1 MNKVMILW
9 VGDPIG
15 PNMGEAPSNSRR
27 NHLAAKAMRIF
38 DISNYKAKAQAF
50 LEGKDAQLEDRLRAC
65 ANTADKVR
73 IVLHR
78 VFFAFHVP
86 CLQYNRKL
94 TRDAV
99 NQFFTGDP
107 TQHPDLAAVHKAMG
121 LCGTRK
127 VLHDSHPLVLAAAA
141 TASAEG
147 KPGRPFVLAP
157 EKTSIPS
164 SLNVGKDSCFDQ
176 FRGLL
181 GEAFSL

>member
-127 VLHDSHPLVLAAAA
+127 VLHRISRGKTWAAIRTGPRKNQHPQLPQRRK
-141 TASAEG
+141 G
-147 KPGRPFVLAP
+147 FMFR
-157 EKTSIPS
+157 SIPGP
-164 SLNVGKDSCFDQ
+164 L
-176 FRGLL
+176 R
-181 GEAFSL
+181 